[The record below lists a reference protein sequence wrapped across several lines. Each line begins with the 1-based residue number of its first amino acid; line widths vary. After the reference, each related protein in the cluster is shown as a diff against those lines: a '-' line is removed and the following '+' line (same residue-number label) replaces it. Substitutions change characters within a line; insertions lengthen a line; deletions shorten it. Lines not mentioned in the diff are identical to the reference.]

1 MNWILSWLWFLQRT
15 ARLQDQDFSQL
26 SLLQCDI
33 DLVLNGFFSIFA
45 NSPLSEVWWQHHNFC
60 INCWSSEFPYDWKLF
75 SHARHCLPVCNP
87 SKQMEV
93 ELAGRDSSCAFKLPQ
108 RQRALHKC
116 KVNCSGSS
124 TRPSNEQACKAA
136 YCSACF
142 CRMLQRDAEMRLLL
156 WGHK

>member
-1 MNWILSWLWFLQRT
+1 MWHWLGTERVF
-15 ARLQDQDFSQL
+15 
-26 SLLQCDI
+26 
-33 DLVLNGFFSIFA
+33 FFSTFA

-75 SHARHCLPVCNP
+75 SHARHRLPVCNP

-108 RQRALHKC
+108 RQRALHKS

-142 CRMLQRDAEMRLLL
+142 CRMLQRDAEMCLFL
-156 WGHK
+156 WGHKWRRTLLIPSVHAVPTVTIVRF